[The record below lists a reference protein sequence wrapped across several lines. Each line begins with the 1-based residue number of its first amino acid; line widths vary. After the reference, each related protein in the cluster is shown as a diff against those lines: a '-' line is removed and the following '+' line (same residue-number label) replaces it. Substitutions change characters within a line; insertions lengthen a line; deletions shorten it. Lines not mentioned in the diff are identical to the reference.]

1 MSIFDIDKYD
11 EPVTDEDLRDFG
23 FIDSNPAKKIYR
35 FNNHNLWVRCYVQD
49 IKILDN
55 GISIEVRKFYACF
68 EDPSNHTHTR
78 WVKDN
83 PTKFDVVVLLGEIEN
98 FIKTYCD
105 EHKVN

>member
-11 EPVTDEDLRDFG
+11 EVVTDEDLKDFG

-68 EDPSNHTHTR
+68 EDPLTHTHTR

-83 PTKFDVVVLLGEIEN
+83 PTKFDVIVLLGEIEN

-105 EHKVN
+105 EHIN